1 MSTNT
6 DKIGGNES
14 QTTRIPRPKLS
25 AVPKIQKPTI
35 PSATT
40 DTAKVEKPVVNP
52 LGGMPKKERKTDTVQ
67 LKVIKDAKTPTI
79 QLRPPVPTP
88 TTSMRPPM
96 PQATVGTLPR
106 TAETDGT
113 APLADGTAKIADG
126 TAKVS
131 ETAPMTETPSVT
143 KTVKLKGP
151 ISKPKAAPVK
161 EAPSA
166 TKTVKL
172 KAAPKSTVKSVQE
185 DKTVKMK
192 AMPDMSTGEDMTET
206 SIVPPMPYEDD
217 EEKVGIFTTL
227 MNVASAAC
235 VATGLFFCY
244 ESLKAL
250 EYF

>member
-1 MSTNT
+1 MSANT

-25 AVPKIQKPTI
+25 DVPKIEKPTI
-35 PSATT
+35 PSAKTE
-40 DTAKVEKPVVNP
+40 TAKVEKPVVNP

-88 TTSMRPPM
+88 TTSMRPPL
-96 PQATVGTLPR
+96 PKSTIGELPR
-106 TAETDGT
+106 TKEADT
-113 APLADGTAKIADG
+113 APLADGTTKLADG
-126 TAKVS
+126 TTKIS
-131 ETAPMTETPSVT
+131 DTTPIAEAASVT

-151 ISKPKAAPVK
+151 ISKPKATPVK

-172 KAAPKSTVKSVQE
+172 KAAPKSKVKPVPE

-192 AMPDMSTGEDMTET
+192 AMPDMSTGEDLTET
-206 SIVPPMPYEDD
+206 SIAPPMPYEDD
-217 EEKVGIFTTL
+217 DEKVGIFTTL
-227 MNVASAAC
+227 MNITSAAC

-250 EYF
+250 DYF

>member
-1 MSTNT
+1 MSANT

-25 AVPKIQKPTI
+25 QVPKIEKPTI
-35 PSATT
+35 PAAKTE
-40 DTAKVEKPVVNP
+40 TAKVEKPVVNP

-96 PQATVGTLPR
+96 PKSTADSLPR
-106 TAETDGT
+106 ASVTDK
-113 APLADGTAKIADG
+113 LADGTAKIADG

-131 ETAPMTETPSVT
+131 DTTPMTETPSAT

-151 ISKPKAAPVK
+151 VSKPKAAPVK
-161 EAPSA
+161 EAPSG

-172 KAAPKSTVKSVQE
+172 KATPKATVKPVQE

-192 AMPDMSTGEDMTET
+192 AMPDMATGADMTET
-206 SIVPPMPYEDD
+206 SIVPPMPYEDE
-217 EEKVGIFTTL
+217 EEKAEIFTTL
-227 MNVASAAC
+227 MNLASVAC
-235 VATGLFFCY
+235 VSAGLYFCY
-244 ESLKAL
+244 ESLVAL